1 MITVCEKVSTM
12 DKLMFSKISI
22 RQWIKSLVFGDP
34 LQKHIKRGL
43 KVGKNFSMLEEVI
56 LDFSHTFHIEIGDD
70 VTMAPRVHVLAHDAS
85 TKQSLGYTRIGQ
97 VTIGNRVFIGASAIV
112 LPGVVIGDDVI
123 IGAGSVVSSN
133 IPSGHL
139 VAGNPAKVIC
149 KTADYLSRKKNEM
162 KEVPCFGEE
171 YTYDAGVT
179 DKLIDEMNTT
189 MTKRIGYIV

>member
-1 MITVCEKVSTM
+1 MSRLMI
-12 DKLMFSKISI
+12 SKIGI
-22 RQWIKSLVFGDP
+22 RRRIRNLVFGDP
-34 LQKHIKRGL
+34 LKKHIKRGL

-70 VTMAPRVHVLAHDAS
+70 VTLAPRVHVLAHDAS
-85 TKQSLGYTRIGQ
+85 TKKSLGYTRIGQ
-97 VTIGNRVFIGASAIV
+97 ITIGNRVFIGASAII
-112 LPGVVIGDDVI
+112 LPGVIIGDDVI
-123 IGAGSVVSSN
+123 VGAGSVVSSN

-171 YTYDAGVT
+171 YTYGAGIT
-179 DKLIDEMNTT
+179 DKLIDEMNAK

>member
-1 MITVCEKVSTM
+1 MSSLMITKM
-12 DKLMFSKISI
+12 DI
-22 RQWIKSLVFGDP
+22 RRRLRNLVFGDP
-34 LQKHIKRGL
+34 LKKHIKRGL
-43 KVGKNFSMLEEVI
+43 KVGNNFSMLEEVI

-85 TKQSLGYTRIGQ
+85 TKKSLGYTRIGKI
-97 VTIGNRVFIGASAIV
+97 TIGNRVFIGSSAII

-123 IGAGSVVSSN
+123 IGAGSVVTSN

-149 KTADYLSRKKNEM
+149 KTADYLSRKEKEM
-162 KEVPCFGEE
+162 NEVPCFGEK
-171 YTYDAGVT
+171 YTYGAGVT
-179 DKLIDEMNTT
+179 NELIDEMNEK